1 MHELNRDS
9 RRETRYSRYSRY
21 SRYADVFFQR
31 LSALSYREWYV
42 EDGYEDKA
50 YSIRELSISRGI
62 PLHSLYLPTGTFYDT
77 AIIAMQYPSTFFLS
91 STISN
96 RYEAVPFSLGNGG
109 GSFLFETDS

>member
-50 YSIRELSISRGI
+50 YSIRELSISEGYHYTLSI
-62 PLHSLYLPTGTFYDT
+62 YLQVHF
-77 AIIAMQYPSTFFLS
+77 
-91 STISN
+91 TI
-96 RYEAVPFSLGNGG
+96 LQ
-109 GSFLFETDS
+109 

>member
-50 YSIRELSISRGI
+50 YSMRELSISRGI

-77 AIIAMQYPSTFFLS
+77 AIIAMQYPSTFF
-91 STISN
+91 
-96 RYEAVPFSLGNGG
+96 SLLNHFQPLRGR
-109 GSFLFETDS
+109 SFFPRKRGRIVSL